1 MRNKAKNVRMNL
13 EATLDVETLSYMK
26 FSLTVHSK
34 ILKTY
39 WKKKKREKFTVS
51 CIKYIISWP
60 LTLKS
65 PPNIWKKDKPK

>member
-34 ILKTY
+34 ILKTL
-39 WKKKKREKFTVS
+39 KKKKKKEKFTVS

>member
-34 ILKTY
+34 ILKTL
-39 WKKKKREKFTVS
+39 KKKKKGEIYSQLYQIHNQLSVDFKITSKHLEKR
-51 CIKYIISWP
+51 
-60 LTLKS
+60 
-65 PPNIWKKDKPK
+65 

>member
-39 WKKKKREKFTVS
+39 WKKKKKGRNLQSAVS
-51 CIKYIISWP
+51 N
-60 LTLKS
+60 T
-65 PPNIWKKDKPK
+65 